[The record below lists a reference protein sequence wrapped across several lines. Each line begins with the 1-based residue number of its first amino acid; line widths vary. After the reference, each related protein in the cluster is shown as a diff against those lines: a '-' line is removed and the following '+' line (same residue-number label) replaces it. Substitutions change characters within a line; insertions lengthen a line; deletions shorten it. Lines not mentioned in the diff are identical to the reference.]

1 VPFVRRAFITLAA
14 AVLGSSALAAALPAV
29 STAAPPARAAQAV
42 PPAAAADLVVQ
53 WNRFLLGLQ
62 AAPGAQPATVH
73 PTYDLAVMHTAI
85 YDAVVAIHHSATP
98 YLPFVHVHHDASV
111 DAAVD
116 AAAHDTLV
124 RLYPA
129 LRATIE
135 QQYAATLA
143 EVNDGVRKTRG
154 IWAGRLAAAQLLAHR
169 ANDGSGA
176 APVALGPDPRP
187 GAYQP
192 TPPALAAPAFTQWSR
207 VTPFVLRQAN
217 QFRPPAPPSLTSP
230 KYAAAVNEVKAL
242 GAATGSTRTPDQTQ
256 IGLFWNPP
264 IWATW
269 NTIAQEVT
277 VGHHATV
284 ADNARTFALLNATVA
299 DATIAFYDAK
309 YAYRLWRPI
318 TAIRLAD
325 GDGNPATVADPAWT
339 PLSNTAPDPSYP
351 GAHATISA
359 AASAVLRSVY
369 GNGVHFTVTSAAL
382 PGISRSFASFS
393 AAAAEASASRIYNGN
408 HTRLDEVAGER
419 LGHDVA
425 GYVLRHRFLTP
436 DAGS

>member
-1 VPFVRRAFITLAA
+1 MRRALTTLAA
-14 AVLGSSALAAALPAV
+14 AALGCSALAAALPAA
-29 STAAPPARAAQAV
+29 SSAAPQARAAQGA
-42 PPAAAADLVVQ
+42 PPAASAANPVVQ
-53 WNRFLLGLQ
+53 WNRFLLGIQ
-62 AAPGAQPATVH
+62 ATPGAQPATVH
-73 PTYDLAVMHTAI
+73 PTYELALMHTAI

-98 YLPFVHVHHDASV
+98 YLPFVHVNHDASV
-111 DAAVD
+111 AAAVN
-116 AAAHDTLV
+116 AAARDTLV

-129 LRATIE
+129 LSPPIDA
-135 QQYAATLA
+135 QYAAALA
-143 EVNDGVRKTRG
+143 QTHDGVRKTRG
-154 IWAGRLAAAQLLAHR
+154 IRAGRLAAAQLFAHR

-176 APVALGPDPRP
+176 GPVALGPDPRP

-207 VTPFVLRQAN
+207 VTPFVLRHAN

-277 VGHHATV
+277 VGRHATV
-284 ADNARTFALLNATVA
+284 ADNARTFAVLNATVA

-325 GDGNPATVADPAWT
+325 GDGNPDTAADPAWT

-369 GNGVHFTVTSAAL
+369 GNRVHLTVTSAAL
-382 PGISRSFASFS
+382 PGVTRSFVSFS

>member
-1 VPFVRRAFITLAA
+1 VRRAITTLAT
-14 AVLGSSALAAALPAV
+14 AVIACSALAAALPVASSAAPDAPV
-29 STAAPPARAAQAV
+29 AQAAPPAATTD
-42 PPAAAADLVVQ
+42 PVVQ

-62 AAPGAQPATVH
+62 ATPGAQPATVH

-98 YLPFVHVHHDASV
+98 YLPFVHVNHDASV

-116 AAAHDTLV
+116 AAAHDALV

-129 LRATIE
+129 LRTTID
-135 QQYAATLA
+135 QQYTATLA
-143 EVNDGVRKTRG
+143 GVHDGVRKTRG
-154 IWAGRLAAAQLLAHR
+154 IRAGRLAAAQLLAHR
-169 ANDGSGA
+169 TNDGSGA
-176 APVALGPDPRP
+176 APVALGPDSRP
-187 GAYQP
+187 GVYQP
-192 TPPALAAPAFTQWSR
+192 TPPALAAPAFTQWPR
-207 VTPFVLRQAN
+207 VTPFVLRDAK

-230 KYAAAVNEVKAL
+230 KYAAALNQVKAL

-277 VGHHATV
+277 LAHHATV
-284 ADNARTFALLNATVA
+284 ADNARTFAVLNATFA
-299 DATIAFYDAK
+299 DSAIALYDAK
-309 YAYRLWRPI
+309 YAYRLWRPV

-325 GDGNPATVADPAWT
+325 SDGNPNTVADPAWT
-339 PLSNTAPDPSYP
+339 PLSPTAPDPSYP

-369 GNGVHFTVTSAAL
+369 GNDVHFTVTSSAL
-382 PGISRSFASFS
+382 PGVTRSFVSFS
-393 AAAAEASASRIYNGN
+393 AAAAEASVSRIYNGN
-408 HTRLDEVAGER
+408 HTRLDEAAGED
-419 LGHDVA
+419 LGHAVA
-425 GYVLRHRFLTP
+425 GYALSHRFLTP
-436 DAGS
+436 DSGN